1 LSYHIKSRPLH
12 FKNNDNA
19 VGIINDL
26 SANYGSVNDQSEAET
41 YANQLS
47 LANVSLNNPNY
58 TVATTS
64 NLGDIIIPPI
74 FNKADTKTYHKV
86 VFSN

>member
-1 LSYHIKSRPLH
+1 LSCYIKSRSLH

-26 SANYGSVNDQSEAET
+26 NANYGSVTNQSEAET

-58 TVATTS
+58 TVATAS
-64 NLGDIIIPPI
+64 NLGDIIVAPI
-74 FNKADTKTYHKV
+74 FNKADTKTYH
-86 VFSN
+86 

>member
-1 LSYHIKSRPLH
+1 
-12 FKNNDNA
+12 
-19 VGIINDL
+19 
-26 SANYGSVNDQSEAET
+26 VNDQSEAGT

-64 NLGDIIIPPI
+64 NLGDIIIAPI
-74 FNKADTKTYHKV
+74 FNKADTKTYHQV
-86 VFSN
+86 VFSINTPNN